1 MLRGMQN
8 VHRYFPAGT
17 PQKAWGLYV
26 TCAGRSRTEPG
37 AEFPSRAH
45 PDEYYF
51 TWARGRVLD
60 EWQLVLL
67 EEGRGEAELRGR
79 RFALEQGTLLALPPG
94 RWHRYRPD
102 PATGW
107 TTLWVGFGG
116 DMADRIAGIAGL
128 GPDGGVR
135 NLSSRMAVR
144 ERFSATVSEL
154 LADGGARAFW
164 AAARLHVLVAAIA
177 EEAPDGT
184 GGARARRED
193 VVRRAQA
200 HLAEHCAEVVDYEA
214 LAASLGVPY
223 RTFRHHFHRACGV
236 PPHRYRMLVRL
247 ERAKRLLESSDLPVA
262 EIADTLGFRSAWH
275 FAHFFQ
281 RETGRSAVRYRAEG
295 KRASERILP
304 EE

>member
-1 MLRGMQN
+1 MLWGMQN
-8 VHRYFPAGT
+8 IHRYFPAGA

-51 TWARGRVLD
+51 SWSRGRVLG
-60 EWQLVLL
+60 EWQLVLV
-67 EEGRGEAELRGR
+67 EAGRGEAELRGR
-79 RFALEQGTLLALPPG
+79 RFSLGPGTLLALPPG

-116 DMADRIAGIAGL
+116 DLADRIAGGAGL

-135 NLSSRMAVR
+135 DLSARKAAR
-144 ERFSATVSEL
+144 ERFAATVSEL

-164 AAARLHVLVAAIA
+164 AAARLHVLVAALA
-177 EEAPDGT
+177 EEAPDGA
-184 GGARARRED
+184 GGAKARRED

-200 HLAEHCAEVVDYEA
+200 HLAEHCAEIVDFEA

-223 RTFRHHFHRACGV
+223 RTFRHLFRRACGV
-236 PPHRYRMLVRL
+236 PPHRYQLLVRL

-262 EIADTLGFRSAWH
+262 EIAATLGFRSAWH

-281 RETGRSAVRYRAEG
+281 RETGRSATQHRQNRKDA
-295 KRASERILP
+295 
-304 EE
+304 

>member
-1 MLRGMQN
+1 MWRSIGNLSFWPDLLFLARCRMLRGMQN

-67 EEGRGEAELRGR
+67 KEGRGEAELRGR

-184 GGARARRED
+184 GGARARRARAPALGGWWRRWGHR
-193 VVRRAQA
+193 RRAKQSKGGGGF
-200 HLAEHCAEVVDYEA
+200 VGA
-214 LAASLGVPY
+214 LFVF
-223 RTFRHHFHRACGV
+223 T
-236 PPHRYRMLVRL
+236 
-247 ERAKRLLESSDLPVA
+247 
-262 EIADTLGFRSAWH
+262 IA
-275 FAHFFQ
+275 
-281 RETGRSAVRYRAEG
+281 
-295 KRASERILP
+295 
-304 EE
+304 